1 MSFEASLLAR
11 LQALASQGQRPVI
24 GLNGPVGAGKSTLA
38 RRLAQQAAGL
48 GLRLAVA
55 SIDDAYLPWQPRLQ
69 AMAGNPFGVDRVP
82 PGSHEPGV
90 LVECIDQWRQGSQ
103 WHRDSQ
109 WHQDSQWCQNSQW
122 RQNSSGHAGSQGFKG
137 SPGLLRLPRFDK
149 RLRQGAGDRC
159 GFSEELADGL
169 LLEGWLI
176 GCRPLGA
183 GQIRAASGAAPSLAG
198 APVLSSAEWDW
209 LPRWDQAL
217 ESYQPLWQR
226 LDGLWLLW
234 PNDWRLPRRW
244 RFQAEAQ
251 QRRAG
256 GGWLSGT
263 RLDQLVRSSLVSLPP
278 QLYLQPLLAG
288 ADQVQLLDRRRRCQW
303 QGPGRDFDPS
313 QVPLDRLGK
322 AKPPG

>member
-11 LQALASQGQRPVI
+11 LQVLASQGQRPVI

-82 PGSHEPGV
+82 PGSHEPGL

-103 WHRDSQ
+103 CRQDGQGQTDSQ
-109 WHQDSQWCQNSQW
+109 GRND
-122 RQNSSGHAGSQGFKG
+122 

-159 GFSEELADGL
+159 GFTEELADGL

-183 GQIRAASGAAPSLAG
+183 GQIRAASGAGPSLEG

-226 LDGLWLLW
+226 LEGLWLLW

-263 RLDQLVRSSLVSLPP
+263 RLDQLVRSSLASLPP

-288 ADQVQLLDRRRRCQW
+288 VDQVQLLDRRRRCRW

-313 QVPLDRLGK
+313 QVPLDRIDK
-322 AKPPG
+322 AKPLG